1 MRIKDD
7 FFALSSALNNKL
19 TSEEVLLCTFY
30 GEDSDFVRLNNNRIR
45 QAGSVNQYEFGLQ
58 LINGQRHCFGR
69 CNISGQQTID
79 LERLSRLL
87 ESLREQNQHCLEDA
101 YLLYNTEP
109 WNSEITPDN
118 QLPDSQQIIEQL
130 IEAAAGLD
138 LVGIYASGTLYHG
151 FANSLG
157 QHNWQTHHQFNLDW
171 SCYLNT
177 DKAVKSQYAGS
188 QWQPGILEQK
198 FDNIHQQLA
207 LLSKPSIALKPGD
220 FRCYLSPTALS
231 SILEIACWG
240 GFGLKSHH
248 TKNSPLI
255 KLNEQNLALDTRIR
269 ISENNRDGFT
279 PSFTQQGFIKPKEV
293 VLIDQGI
300 RADYLVSSRSAK
312 EYNSVVNAQSE
323 SPQSLQLSAGR
334 LATTDLLSAIG
345 TGLYISNLWYTN
357 FSDRGNCRITGMTR
371 FACFYIENGIIK
383 APIEVMRFDQ
393 SLYELLGDKLID
405 LSAETQCLAS
415 TDTYQRRSS
424 SSMTL
429 PGILVDGFKLSF

>member
-1 MRIKDD
+1 MKIKND
-7 FFALSSALNNKL
+7 FFALSSALNNQL
-19 TSEEVLLCTFY
+19 ASGEVLLCTFY
-30 GEDSDFVRLNNNRIR
+30 GEDTDFVRLNNNRIR

-58 LINGQRHCFGR
+58 LINGNHHCSGR
-69 CNISGQQTID
+69 CNISGQQSID

-87 ESLREQNQHCLEDA
+87 DSLRVQNQHSPEDA

-109 WNSEITPDN
+109 LNSDNTGDN
-118 QLPDSQQIIEQL
+118 QLPDSQTIIEQL
-130 IEAAAGLD
+130 IKTAAGLD

-177 DKAVKSQYAGS
+177 DKAIKSQYAGS
-188 QWQPGILEQK
+188 QWQPNQLEQK
-198 FDNIHQQLA
+198 FEYIHQQLG
-207 LLSKPSIALKPGD
+207 LISKPSISLKPGD
-220 FRCYLSPTALS
+220 YRCYLSPTALS

-240 GFGLKSHH
+240 GFSLKSHH
-248 TKNSPLI
+248 NKNSPLI
-255 KLNEQNLALDTRIR
+255 KLNEQTLALDTRIR
-269 ISENNRDGFT
+269 MSENNRDGFT
-279 PSFTQQGFIKPKEV
+279 PSFTEQGFIKPTEV
-293 VLIDQGI
+293 ILIDQGI

-312 EYNSVVNAQSE
+312 KYSVLVNTQSE
-323 SPQSLQLSAGR
+323 TPQSLQLSNGQ
-334 LATTDLLSAIG
+334 LATSDLLPAID

-357 FSDRGNCRITGMTR
+357 FSDRSNCRITGMTR
-371 FACFYIENGIIK
+371 FACFYIENGIVK

-393 SLYELLGDKLID
+393 SLYQLLGDRLID
-405 LSAETQCLAS
+405 LSIETECLAS